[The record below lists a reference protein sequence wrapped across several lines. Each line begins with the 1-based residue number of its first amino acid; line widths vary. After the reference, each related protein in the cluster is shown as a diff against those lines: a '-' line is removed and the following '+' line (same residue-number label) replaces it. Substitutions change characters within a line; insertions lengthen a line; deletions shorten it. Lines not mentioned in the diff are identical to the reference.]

1 MSIPQYFAQIDDNN
15 IVIAVHCVTR
25 EFLEENPDRY
35 PGTWV
40 ETFVDVPTKTY
51 AGVGYIY
58 DSKKKDFTAPII
70 NEPVQPTA

>member
-15 IVIAVHCVTR
+15 IVISVHCVTR
-25 EFLEENPDRY
+25 EFLDENPDRY

-51 AGVGYIY
+51 AGVGYVY
-58 DSKKKDFTAPII
+58 DPKTKDFTAPTPV
-70 NEPVQPTA
+70 EPVE